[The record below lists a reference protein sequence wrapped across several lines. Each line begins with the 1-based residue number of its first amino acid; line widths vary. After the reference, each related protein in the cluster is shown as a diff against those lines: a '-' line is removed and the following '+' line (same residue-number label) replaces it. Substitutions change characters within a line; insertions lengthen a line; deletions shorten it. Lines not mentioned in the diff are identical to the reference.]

1 MSAVLVLGSTGT
13 VGSSVSALLAEEGV
27 GARRATR
34 SPRSAGQIRFDWFDA
49 DTWASAL
56 TGTSAVYL
64 IAPVGAADPAVV
76 VEPFLRAARDAGV
89 RRVVVQSASAVS
101 AGDPGL
107 GEIHTLAEQLVPEWT
122 VLRPSWFMQN
132 FAGESA
138 LADGVRRGE
147 IVTATGDGP
156 VAFIDARDIAAVGVR
171 ALLDP
176 TPYVGAH
183 VLTGPQALTYT
194 QAAEIITRVTGT
206 PVTHRS
212 VTVDELAAQHVEH
225 GLPAEYAPILAG
237 LDLDIRNG
245 SENRVTDTV
254 ERVTGRAPRSF
265 EDFVREY
272 LAADTA

>member
-1 MSAVLVLGSTGT
+1 MSDVLVVGSTGT
-13 VGSSVSALLAEEGV
+13 VGRSVSSLLEEEGHSV
-27 GARRATR
+27 RRATR
-34 SPRSAGQIRFDWFDA
+34 SPRSAGQIRFDWFA
-49 DTWASAL
+49 PDTWESAL
-56 TGTSAVYL
+56 TEISAVYL

-89 RRVVVQSASAVS
+89 QRVVVQSASAVS

-132 FAGESA
+132 FMGDSA

-171 ALLDP
+171 ALTDP
-176 TPYVGAH
+176 SPHVGEH
-183 VLTGPQALTYT
+183 VLTGPRALTYGC
-194 QAAEIITRVTGT
+194 AAETISRITGT
-206 PVTHRS
+206 PVAHRS
-212 VTVDELAAQHVEH
+212 VSVEELAALHVEN
-225 GLPAEYAPILAG
+225 GLPADYAPILAA

-254 ERVTGRAPRSF
+254 ERITGRAPRSF
-265 EDFVREY
+265 EDF
-272 LAADTA
+272 AFMAWT

>member
-1 MSAVLVLGSTGT
+1 MGDVLVVGSTGT
-13 VGSSVSALLAEEGV
+13 VGRAVSEQLVAG
-27 GARRATR
+27 GAAHRQATR
-34 SPRSAGQIRFDWFDA
+34 DPRTPQQIRFDWFDV
-49 DTWASAL
+49 DTWTPAL
-56 TGTSAVYL
+56 TGTTAVYL

-89 RRVVVQSASAVS
+89 SRVVVQSSSAVS

-107 GEIHTLAEQLVPEWT
+107 GEIHALAEQLIPEWT

-132 FAGESA
+132 FTGSSS
-138 LADGVRRGE
+138 LAEGVRAGE

-176 TPYVGAH
+176 TSHVGAH

-194 QAAEIITRVTGT
+194 QAAEVITRVTGT

-212 VTVDELAAQHVEH
+212 VTVDELAALHVEH
-225 GLPAEYAPILAG
+225 GLSAEYAPILAG
-237 LDLDIRNG
+237 LDLDIRTG